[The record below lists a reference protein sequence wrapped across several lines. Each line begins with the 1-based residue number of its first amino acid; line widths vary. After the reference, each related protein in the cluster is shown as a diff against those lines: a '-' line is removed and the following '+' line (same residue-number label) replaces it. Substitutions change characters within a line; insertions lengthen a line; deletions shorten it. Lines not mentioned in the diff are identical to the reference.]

1 MSAERTIHSS
11 EVTGQ
16 IDKLPSPE
24 RPRLRLIKTVAL
36 PGPSNSGKDALAR
49 ILHERHGWPVY
60 DGTSTGFKRRKNS
73 PDQGPIKRSHDAH
86 KEFDKK
92 QGRAFDK
99 LSVNDIH
106 QLHQTR
112 LSGIILAERRDE
124 RSREIG
130 RAIRRNEWLR
140 QQGRNPIPLPADIPA
155 ISVLLWARKEVR
167 VERAFEQALAKWQEQ
182 QARIAAGE
190 VVEKHKVLPKP
201 TKSAIEDHIEF
212 RDRQDV
218 LDWAPLHPKYI
229 KPGDNPFNRMLKRPN
244 GGPVYDAFLD
254 NSELT
259 LEETADAF
267 EDILISFGAAEA
279 IEDPEPRNQEPNR
292 HPYDGEPMAYGGEHI
307 SVAGNLE
314 PDVPLVV
321 PSFQR
326 NFHLTGPSESM

>member
-1 MSAERTIHSS
+1 MSAERITQPQ
-11 EVTGQ
+11 EFAEQ
-16 IDKLPSPE
+16 IDKLASPE
-24 RPRLRLIKTVAL
+24 RPRLRLLKTVAL

-49 ILHERHGWPVY
+49 LLHERHGWPVY
-60 DGTSTGFKRRKNS
+60 DGTSSGFKRRKNN
-73 PDQGPIKRSHDAH
+73 PDQGHIKRSKDAH

-99 LSVNDIH
+99 LSADDTH

-130 RAIRRNEWLR
+130 RAIRKNEWLR
-140 QQGRNPIPLPADIPA
+140 QQGRPPHPLPSEIPA
-155 ISVLLWARKEVR
+155 MSVLLWARKEVR
-167 VERAFEQALAKWQEQ
+167 IERAFEQALAKWQEQ

-267 EDILISFGAAEA
+267 EDILISFGAAEP
-279 IEDPEPRNQEPNR
+279 ITDPEPRNQEPIK
-292 HPYDGEPMAYGGEHI
+292 HPHDGEPFAYGGEQI
-307 SVAGNLE
+307 PAAGVLK
-314 PDVPLVV
+314 PDVPFI
-321 PSFQR
+321 PTFQP
-326 NFHLTGPSESM
+326 NFHLTGPSETL